1 MRVIIDSV
9 EYMDVS
15 EASAFLKV
23 SPSKVSKMLKAGR
36 IRGFKDIKDERRV
49 LIPLSDLENLVG
61 LKPVSQLINI
71 DSEDSA
77 QAA

>member
-1 MRVIIDSV
+1 MRVIIDNI

-15 EASAFLKV
+15 EASVFLTV

-49 LIPLSDLENLVG
+49 LIPVSDLEKLVG
-61 LKPVSQLINI
+61 LKPVSQLTEIVT
-71 DSEDSA
+71 DDSA
-77 QAA
+77 RAA

>member
-1 MRVIIDSV
+1 MRVIIDSI

-15 EASAFLKV
+15 EASVFLTV

-49 LIPLSDLENLVG
+49 LIPLSDLEKLVG
-61 LKPVSQLINI
+61 LKPVSQLNELET
-71 DSEDSA
+71 DDSA
-77 QAA
+77 RAA

>member
-1 MRVIIDSV
+1 MRVIIDNT

-15 EASAFLKV
+15 EASVFLMV

-49 LIPLSDLENLVG
+49 LIPVSDLEKLVG
-61 LKPVSQLINI
+61 LKPVSQLTELEK
-71 DSEDSA
+71 DDSA
-77 QAA
+77 RAA

>member
-15 EASAFLKV
+15 EASVFLKV

-49 LIPLSDLENLVG
+49 LIPVADLEKLVG
-61 LKPVSQLINI
+61 LKPVGQLTELET
-71 DSEDSA
+71 EDSA
-77 QAA
+77 RAA

>member
-1 MRVIIDSV
+1 MRVIIDSI

-15 EASAFLKV
+15 EASVFLTV

-49 LIPLSDLENLVG
+49 LIPVSDLEKLVG
-61 LKPVSQLINI
+61 LKPVSQL
-71 DSEDSA
+71 SELETDNSVR
-77 QAA
+77 AA

>member
-15 EASAFLKV
+15 EASVFLKV

-49 LIPLSDLENLVG
+49 LIPVSDLEKLVG
-61 LKPVSQLINI
+61 LKPVGQISDLET
-71 DSEDSA
+71 EDSA
-77 QAA
+77 RAA

>member
-1 MRVIIDSV
+1 MRVIIDSI

-15 EASAFLKV
+15 EASVFLTV

-49 LIPLSDLENLVG
+49 LIPVSDLKKLVG
-61 LKPVSQLINI
+61 LKPVSQITELET
-71 DSEDSA
+71 DDSA
-77 QAA
+77 RAA

>member
-15 EASAFLKV
+15 EASVFLKV

-49 LIPLSDLENLVG
+49 LIPVGDLEKLVG
-61 LKPVSQLINI
+61 LKPVGQL
-71 DSEDSA
+71 SELETEDSA
-77 QAA
+77 RAA

>member
-1 MRVIIDSV
+1 MRVIIDNI

-15 EASAFLKV
+15 EASVFLTV

-49 LIPLSDLENLVG
+49 LIPVSDLEKLVG
-61 LKPVSQLINI
+61 LKPVSQLTEIET
-71 DSEDSA
+71 DDSA
-77 QAA
+77 RAA